1 MKKGISVIGMAVG
14 VLVAATAWAHHS
26 FAAEYDENKPVTLR
40 GTLKEV
46 QLTNPHGW
54 IYIEVKE
61 TDGKVVEWRIE
72 TGPTNSMMRGGLRKT
87 DFIVGTEVLVKGFR
101 AKNGSPTANG
111 RSIIMA
117 DGRDYGLG
125 SNAPAAGNTQ

>member
-1 MKKGISVIGMAVG
+1 MESTANYYRQVQQLRNQSTLNQVG
-14 VLVAATAWAHHS
+14 RYGLSAS
-26 FAAEYDENKPVTLR
+26 DQ
-40 GTLKEV
+40 
-46 QLTNPHGW
+46 QLAGSLLNPDP

-87 DFIVGTEVLVKGFR
+87 DFLVGSEVVVKGYR